1 MSFYF
6 DFPEV
11 VTITSF
17 SNFCGVFFPFFKD
30 IFSILVFDGPSD
42 FNSLLIPFLQTEEV
56 VEEVEEV
63 STDKKK
69 KKKNKDV

>member
-1 MSFYF
+1 M
-6 DFPEV
+6 
-11 VTITSF
+11 F
-17 SNFCGVFFPFFKD
+17 SD
-30 IFSILVFDGPSD
+30 PSD
-42 FNSLLIPFLQTEEV
+42 FNSLSLLIPFLQTEEV